1 MPLRRLP
8 LVWPNYTCSEAS
20 RHGCGKPV
28 VRDGILE
35 TARRQP
41 ASQISEETPMSQY
54 QVGLVVGSLR
64 RDSFNRKLA
73 NAVMKLAP
81 EDFTFKSLEIGDLPL
96 YNQDDDDNPA
106 EQVKR
111 LKREISQSAAIL
123 FVTPEYNRSMP
134 GVLKNALDHASR
146 PYGQSAWEGKP
157 AGVIGTSIGAIGTA
171 VAQQHLRNSLAYLD
185 MPAMG
190 QPEVFIQVQEGMF
203 DDQGGVSGDTRD
215 FLQGWMDKYVGWVK
229 EHVH

>member
-1 MPLRRLP
+1 
-8 LVWPNYTCSEAS
+8 
-20 RHGCGKPV
+20 
-28 VRDGILE
+28 
-35 TARRQP
+35 
-41 ASQISEETPMSQY
+41 MSQY

-64 RDSFNRKLA
+64 RDSFNRQLA
-73 NAVMKLAP
+73 DAVTKLAP
-81 EDFTFKSLEIGDLPL
+81 EEFSFKSLEIGDLPL

-111 LKREISQSAAIL
+111 LKREIAESAAIL

-171 VAQQHLRNSLAYLD
+171 VAQQHLRSSMAYLD

-203 DDQGGVSGDTRD
+203 DDEGGVSGDTKG
-215 FLQGWMDKYVGWVK
+215 FLQGWMDKYVEWVK
-229 EHVH
+229 QHAR

>member
-1 MPLRRLP
+1 
-8 LVWPNYTCSEAS
+8 
-20 RHGCGKPV
+20 
-28 VRDGILE
+28 
-35 TARRQP
+35 
-41 ASQISEETPMSQY
+41 MSQY

-73 NAVMKLAP
+73 DAVTKLAP
-81 EDFTFKSLEIGDLPL
+81 EELSFKSLEIGDLPL

-111 LKREISQSAAIL
+111 LKREISESAAIL
-123 FVTPEYNRSMP
+123 FVTPEYNRSVP

-171 VAQQHLRNSLAYLD
+171 VAQQHLRISMAYLD
-185 MPAMG
+185 MMTMG
-190 QPEVFIQVQEGMF
+190 QPEVFVHVQEGMF
-203 DDQGGVSGDTRD
+203 DDEGAVSGDTRE
-215 FLQGWMDKYVGWVK
+215 FLQGWMDKYVDWVK
-229 EHVH
+229 RHAH